1 MPVRSSNIPPCS
13 QEIPGGYA
21 SKAKPVSTSHPFVVE
36 TFAADVKVLGTEFNV
51 AADKACGTFSAAL
64 FEGSVEV
71 RDRTTDEAVV
81 LHPDETVRLVDG
93 RLATGRI
100 EHPDDYIWT
109 EGYINFK
116 GHTVGEILDKY
127 RHVYGV
133 NIRLENVSLPDTK
146 FQWGKIQV
154 QDGIDNAMKVLQN
167 IYPITYEFDS
177 ETRAITIRE
186 AER

>member
-1 MPVRSSNIPPCS
+1 M
-13 QEIPGGYA
+13 
-21 SKAKPVSTSHPFVVE
+21 
-36 TFAADVKVLGTEFNV
+36 
-51 AADKACGTFSAAL
+51 
-64 FEGSVEV
+64 
-71 RDRTTDEAVV
+71 
-81 LHPDETVRLVDG
+81 
-93 RLATGRI
+93 
-100 EHPDDYIWT
+100 
-109 EGYINFK
+109 
-116 GHTVGEILDKY
+116 
-127 RHVYGV
+127 